1 MNGGWNHGRGR
12 QRGGNG
18 ISCTGVVLGLFLAGW
33 IFWPSA
39 PEQAAAP
46 AGPRVLVQPPQ
57 LLSADV
63 VGKCRDLLKMAERI
77 GVIRDRPDPT
87 RINVDER
94 KWAELDAA
102 TKDRT
107 LQAVACDVWQ
117 QNMPPADEMVVAYGW
132 RSGTRVQM
140 LTEIGMVRE

>member
-1 MNGGWNHGRGR
+1 MGGGQHGGRG
-12 QRGGNG
+12 GGGPGCGG
-18 ISCTGVVLGLFLAGW
+18 IALGLLVAAW
-33 IFWPSA
+33 VFWPSA
-39 PEQAAAP
+39 PEEAASTA
-46 AGPRVLVQPPQ
+46 VQPVLAPQ
-57 LLSADV
+57 LLPADV
-63 VGKCRDLLKMAERI
+63 VGQCRDLLNMAERI
-77 GVIRDRPDPT
+77 GVIRERPKPT

-132 RSGTRVQM
+132 RSGRRVQM
-140 LTEIGMVRE
+140 LTEVGMSRE